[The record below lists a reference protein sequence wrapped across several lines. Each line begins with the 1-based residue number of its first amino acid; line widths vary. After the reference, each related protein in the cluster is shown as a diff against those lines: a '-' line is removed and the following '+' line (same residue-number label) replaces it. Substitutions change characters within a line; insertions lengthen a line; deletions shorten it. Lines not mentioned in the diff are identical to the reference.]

1 MLKQETIIGM
11 TVGQIIALLSLF
23 FTIMM
28 GGIIMSN
35 KINRSQTELEI
46 KIAMVQAMTNRNAI
60 DIIDL
65 RSEQEKRRLETKA
78 DIEKVLQTINQT
90 KEEIIKNI
98 RLYK

>member
-78 DIEKVLQTINQT
+78 DIEKVVQTINQT